1 MAKKEKN
8 VARESEN
15 ESESESE
22 SESEDES
29 DDDEFN
35 QHLARLSKKDK
46 LMVLKLVEKI
56 GEQEETLYKQDEL
69 LIKKIKCL
77 EKLTKEHEKLK
88 CSHASLVKRYENLS
102 IEQTR
107 TIDSLCCVAKLED
120 ENYMLKD
127 KVERLTSR
135 NEILRENHDE
145 LLCSHEKLMDSHLML
160 EIAHEVVVTTVK
172 SYQPHTHKC
181 TCTQVPFILSC
192 ANNCCSQA
200 SQPSVEH
207 VLVEN
212 CDDYIAKENEQLK
225 EEVERLRRDLI
236 YWKGK
241 CNAQPSQD
249 NCEDMV
255 KKLEKGST
263 VACTKPHQQSHKS
276 NYGKVME
283 KMEKVQSVQNTQ
295 CGSAAPKC
303 DSAAPGQ
310 NSKTPMATKVQL
322 QPKKTPITCFKCK
335 KEGHHVRDCTLKKER
350 KGMSKIQERKKM
362 THVKCSNLGHNASM
376 CSNNVDDQATLPKN
390 KTRRSKRKCY
400 GCNEKGHEIAS
411 CPSMKDESLASSTKR
426 LVSEVANKKQDKKMS
441 YKIKRHICYTCR
453 GKGHL
458 SMDCPMGNTPKLNST
473 IDSNMLRRPKN
484 DTCARKVIGSPR
496 ASTKAIWVPKS
507 LVTNLNGPNMV
518 WVPSCA

>member
-1 MAKKEKN
+1 
-8 VARESEN
+8 
-15 ESESESE
+15 
-22 SESEDES
+22 
-29 DDDEFN
+29 
-35 QHLARLSKKDK
+35 
-46 LMVLKLVEKI
+46 
-56 GEQEETLYKQDEL
+56 
-69 LIKKIKCL
+69 
-77 EKLTKEHEKLK
+77 
-88 CSHASLVKRYENLS
+88 
-102 IEQTR
+102 
-107 TIDSLCCVAKLED
+107 
-120 ENYMLKD
+120 
-127 KVERLTSR
+127 
-135 NEILRENHDE
+135 
-145 LLCSHEKLMDSHLML
+145 
-160 EIAHEVVVTTVK
+160 
-172 SYQPHTHKC
+172 
-181 TCTQVPFILSC
+181 
-192 ANNCCSQA
+192 
-200 SQPSVEH
+200 
-207 VLVEN
+207 
-212 CDDYIAKENEQLK
+212 
-225 EEVERLRRDLI
+225 
-236 YWKGK
+236 
-241 CNAQPSQD
+241 
-249 NCEDMV
+249 
-255 KKLEKGST
+255 
-263 VACTKPHQQSHKS
+263 
-276 NYGKVME
+276 
-283 KMEKVQSVQNTQ
+283 
-295 CGSAAPKC
+295 
-303 DSAAPGQ
+303 
-310 NSKTPMATKVQL
+310 MATKVQL

-376 CSNNVDDQATLPKN
+376 CSNNVDDQATLLKN

>member
-1 MAKKEKN
+1 
-8 VARESEN
+8 
-15 ESESESE
+15 
-22 SESEDES
+22 
-29 DDDEFN
+29 
-35 QHLARLSKKDK
+35 
-46 LMVLKLVEKI
+46 
-56 GEQEETLYKQDEL
+56 
-69 LIKKIKCL
+69 
-77 EKLTKEHEKLK
+77 
-88 CSHASLVKRYENLS
+88 
-102 IEQTR
+102 
-107 TIDSLCCVAKLED
+107 
-120 ENYMLKD
+120 MLKD

-276 NYGKVME
+276 NYGKVMG

-303 DSAAPGQ
+303 DSAAPRQ
-310 NSKTPMATKVQL
+310 NGKTPMATKVQL

-376 CSNNVDDQATLPKN
+376 CSNKVDDQATLPKN